1 MQAVVVDR
9 VLGPVLAQGST
20 ATGSL
25 THPVVSM
32 VTERNVKVLSN
43 SVSTQCKLQ
52 NKYCQLNLAT
62 VILRA
67 AL

>member
-25 THPVVSM
+25 TRPVVSM
-32 VTERNVKVLSN
+32 ITERNIKVLSN